1 MMAQSVEQ
9 ARFNMVNQQIR
20 PWEVID
26 PRVLGLMET
35 LPRDA
40 FVPEA
45 YRHLAYA
52 DIEIPL
58 GNGES
63 MMFPRVEAR
72 LMQALE
78 LQPTDQ
84 VLEVGTGSGYL
95 TACLARLAQRVV
107 SIDIDA
113 AFTESA
119 AARLEQQGIGNVL
132 LRSGDAMAAAQE
144 EAPFDAIAV
153 TGAVATPEQTEI
165 FRRQLKIGGRL
176 FIVVGTPPAM
186 QATLITRDGEQAYS
200 EEPIFETDLKTLVNA
215 GAPKRFEF

>member
-9 ARFNMVNQQIR
+9 ARFNMVQQQIR

-26 PRVLGLMET
+26 SRVLSLMEN

-45 YRHLAYA
+45 YKHLAYA

-58 GNGES
+58 GEGES

-72 LMQALE
+72 LLQALD

-95 TACLARLAQRVV
+95 TACLARLSQRVV
-107 SIDIDA
+107 SIDINA

-119 AARLEQQGIGNVL
+119 AARLEQQGISNVL
-132 LRSGDAMAAAQE
+132 LKSGDAMSAALE
-144 EAPFDAIAV
+144 EGPFDAIAV
-153 TGAVATPEQTEI
+153 TAAVATAGQAEI
-165 FRRQLKIGGRL
+165 FRRQLRIGGRL
-176 FIVVGTPPAM
+176 FIVIGTPPAM
-186 QATLITRDGEQAYS
+186 QAMLITRDGDQAYS
-200 EEPIFETDLKTLVNA
+200 EEAVFETELKTLVNA
-215 GAPKRFEF
+215 GAPRKFEF